1 MANNYKE
8 IKQLGKGAF
17 SKVVLIQKNKKIYAL
32 KKIFIKQLGKEEIN
46 NFKNEVKILSGFNSA
61 YIVKYYDSFIT
72 KDYLNIKME
81 YCGDNLK
88 SFIKGYKDKGELI
101 EENIIKNIISQIC
114 FRLKI
119 IHEAKIIHRDL
130 KPENIFIS
138 KNYTIKI
145 GDFGVSKILD
155 SYHQYAQSMAGTF
168 HYNAPEIE
176 KGEKYD
182 FRADIYSFG
191 CIIYE
196 LFTLNEY
203 YIDKLD
209 DKNCKINFLYY
220 EKEWQN
226 LIDSFLQKDYH
237 KRPFI
242 EEAAKNIQKI
252 EKIFASRDDFTNFI
266 IHQIKR
272 IKELYE
278 GEILLDNILSSKV
291 EQEKYFILFDKEWL
305 DNWKRI
311 VGYDILKEKCTTYK
325 KSSNN
330 RYLITG
336 CRDKSIKVF
345 DLEKRILIK
354 NFDNQHSNDALG
366 VKPIKYE
373 NGKTFL
379 ISYGE
384 DNNMFLWDLE

>member
-138 KNYTIKI
+138 KNYTTKI

-182 FRADIYSFG
+182 FRADIYSLG

-209 DKNCKINFLYY
+209 DKNCQITSYR
-220 EKEWQN
+220 
-226 LIDSFLQKDYH
+226 KDLCA
-237 KRPFI
+237 FI
-242 EEAAKNIQKI
+242 
-252 EKIFASRDDFTNFI
+252 F
-266 IHQIKR
+266 
-272 IKELYE
+272 
-278 GEILLDNILSSKV
+278 V
-291 EQEKYFILFDKEWL
+291 
-305 DNWKRI
+305 
-311 VGYDILKEKCTTYK
+311 
-325 KSSNN
+325 
-330 RYLITG
+330 
-336 CRDKSIKVF
+336 
-345 DLEKRILIK
+345 
-354 NFDNQHSNDALG
+354 
-366 VKPIKYE
+366 
-373 NGKTFL
+373 
-379 ISYGE
+379 IS
-384 DNNMFLWDLE
+384 